1 MKTDE
6 FDLTNVSSTM
16 TADIIGLTRQR
27 VSQLRSEGVLQN
39 NGKRGRYDLT
49 KTIPA
54 YIAYLKRHDGASA
67 HTRLIV
73 ERTRKLRRE
82 NDKAEGQNI
91 TRDDA
96 TRVLTVFLKG
106 INDLSM
112 DLPKTL
118 APKLAKTRTAFE
130 ARRIVEKGFDGARKE
145 IVEELR
151 AVCGIDPDEDQK
163 KILSGLRRIG

>member
-1 MKTDE
+1 
-6 FDLTNVSSTM
+6 M
-16 TADIIGLTRQR
+16 TKA
-27 VSQLRSEGVLQN
+27 
-39 NGKRGRYDLT
+39 
-49 KTIPA
+49 IPA

-67 HTRLIV
+67 QTRLVIA
-73 ERTRKLRRE
+73 RTRKLERE
-82 NDKAEGQNI
+82 NDRAEGKVI
-91 TRDDA
+91 SRDDA
-96 TRVLTVFLKG
+96 KRVLTSAFKV
-106 INDLSM
+106 IRDLSK

-163 KILSGLRRIG
+163 KILAGLRKVG